1 MTERKPPGMDFPS
14 WIDQRIADAEER
26 GVFDN
31 LPGTGKP
38 IPGRGEADHGQA
50 WLRDYLRREGVS
62 ADALLPAP
70 LKLRKEIERL
80 TSEVQE
86 LPSERQVRDIVRE
99 LNRQIIDWRRNAV
112 GPPIFVPLVDEE
124 KMVASWKAGQSAR
137 PRPSSPAAAGLGRSD
152 TPPPRRRWWR
162 PGLRRRGA
170 GRAGSGRPGP

>member
-1 MTERKPPGMDFPS
+1 MDFPS

-38 IPGRGEADHGQA
+38 IPGQGEADHGQA
-50 WLRDYLRREGVS
+50 WLRNYLRREGVS
-62 ADALLPAP
+62 ADELLPAP
-70 LKLRKEIERL
+70 LRLRKEIERL
-80 TSEVQE
+80 ASEVEE
-86 LPSERQVRDIVRE
+86 LHSERQVRELVGE

-124 KMVASWKAGQSAR
+124 KMVARWKAGQSAG
-137 PRPSSPAAAGLGRSD
+137 PPASSPADADRTRSG

-162 PGLRRRGA
+162 TPGRRR
-170 GRAGSGRPGP
+170 RP

>member
-1 MTERKPPGMDFPS
+1 MDFPS

-70 LKLRKEIERL
+70 LRLRKEIERL
-80 TSEVQE
+80 TSEVQQ
-86 LPSERQVRDIVRE
+86 LPSERQVREIVQA
-99 LNRQIIDWRRNAV
+99 LNRQIVDWRRNAV

-137 PRPSSPAAAGLGRSD
+137 PGASAAADAGPATSE

-162 PGLRRRGA
+162 PSLRRRGA
-170 GRAGSGRPGP
+170 GRAGSGRRGP

>member
-1 MTERKPPGMDFPS
+1 MDFPS
-14 WIDQRIADAEER
+14 WIDRQVRDAEER

-38 IPGRGEADHGQA
+38 IPGQGEADHGQA
-50 WLRDYLRREGVS
+50 WLRNYLRREGVS
-62 ADALLPAP
+62 ADELLPAP

-80 TSEVQE
+80 TSDVQE
-86 LPSERQVRDIVRE
+86 LHSERQVREIAGE

-124 KMVASWKAGQSAR
+124 QMVARWKAGQAAR
-137 PRPSSPAAAGLGRSD
+137 PRASSPADANRAMGS

-162 PGLRRRGA
+162 RRG
-170 GRAGSGRPGP
+170 R

>member
-1 MTERKPPGMDFPS
+1 MDFPS
-14 WIDQRIADAEER
+14 WIDQRVADAEER

-70 LKLRKEIERL
+70 LRLRKEIEHL
-80 TSEVQE
+80 ASEVQE
-86 LPSERQVRDIVRE
+86 LSSERQVREIVRE

-112 GPPIFVPLVDEE
+112 GPPIFVPLVDKE
-124 KMVASWKAGQSAR
+124 KMVASWKAGPSAR
-137 PRPSSPAAAGLGRSD
+137 PRASSPADAAPATSD
-152 TPPPRRRWWR
+152 PSPPRRRWWR
-162 PGLRRRGA
+162 PRLRRRGA
-170 GRAGSGRPGP
+170 GRGE